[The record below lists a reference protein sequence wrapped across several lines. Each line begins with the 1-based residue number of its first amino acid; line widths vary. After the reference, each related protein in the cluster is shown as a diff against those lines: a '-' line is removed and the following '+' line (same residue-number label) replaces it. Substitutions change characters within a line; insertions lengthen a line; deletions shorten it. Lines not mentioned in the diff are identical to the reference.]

1 MGPGKPGGRGLGAS
15 ARREGTLEAEVPLA
29 LGLAL
34 HTLCGFA
41 SAQREIERGKCRF
54 YLHPEA
60 ALCLSLLGLGQ
71 VYTSQETVTSGCLL

>member
-1 MGPGKPGGRGLGAS
+1 MVTMGGGLIRNPLIMGPLKPGGRGLGAS

-41 SAQREIERGKCRF
+41 SA
-54 YLHPEA
+54 
-60 ALCLSLLGLGQ
+60 
-71 VYTSQETVTSGCLL
+71 